1 MVMGQS
7 IRRSSAWVDM
17 IVRMDF
23 VTYRKMAKEVCMAGF
38 EPMTPGYR
46 STCSNH
52 CTITL
57 THVDMIV
64 TCLFV

>member
-1 MVMGQS
+1 MG
-7 IRRSSAWVDM
+7 A
-17 IVRMDF
+17 VRMDF

-46 STCSNH
+46 STCSHH

>member
-1 MVMGQS
+1 MG
-7 IRRSSAWVDM
+7 A
-17 IVRMDF
+17 VRMDF

-38 EPMTPGYR
+38 EPMTPCYR
-46 STCSNH
+46 GTCRNH